1 MSFALSTTVDLDFDR
16 TVAALREALAAQG
29 FGILTEVDLSG
40 TLKAKL
46 DVDVP
51 RQLLLGA
58 CNPSFAHRAL
68 QVEEHVGLLLPCS
81 LTVTAVADGTTR
93 VEAMEP
99 QAMVQLTGN
108 AALQPVADEVRD
120 RLAAVLTVLPTTA
133 GRTV

>member
-40 TLKAKL
+40 TLKTKL

-58 CNPSFAHRAL
+58 CNPAYAYRAL
-68 QVEEHVGLLLPCS
+68 QAEDRVGLLLPCS
-81 LTVTAVADGTTR
+81 LTVRAGADGRTLVDAMDPALM
-93 VEAMEP
+93 VE
-99 QAMVQLTGN
+99 LTGTSALTEVAAEVRSALR
-108 AALQPVADEVRD
+108 AALDALETR
-120 RLAAVLTVLPTTA
+120 
-133 GRTV
+133 

>member
-40 TLKAKL
+40 TLKTKL

-58 CNPSFAHRAL
+58 CNPAYAYRAL
-68 QVEEHVGLLLPCS
+68 QAEERVGLLLPCS
-81 LTVTAVADGTTR
+81 LTVRAGAGGRTLVDAMDPALM
-93 VEAMEP
+93 VE
-99 QAMVQLTGN
+99 LTGTSALTEVAAEVGSALR
-108 AALQPVADEVRD
+108 AALDALETR
-120 RLAAVLTVLPTTA
+120 
-133 GRTV
+133 